1 VLIPVRPYMRY
12 LHQHKHSVLIPG
24 SKVRQSTRVH
34 AKSICRCSIT
44 FKSSCKLQRKA
55 EFRLGIRYLARQR
68 AAARRH
74 QQRAPTTMSF
84 LSRSLR
90 IARMT
95 FLRSCPGFV
104 IIAFA
109 ATSFRPPAICCMV
122 ACFSVGKLRKKNH
135 DLIRWRMLPHVTV
148 RIEMGWLEPCIK
160 WCFAGRRESGVSD
173 T

>member
-1 VLIPVRPYMRY
+1 MPNQFVAAPSLSNPPANYSAKLSSGSVFVTWPV
-12 LHQHKHSVLIPG
+12 KE
-24 SKVRQSTRVH
+24 
-34 AKSICRCSIT
+34 
-44 FKSSCKLQRKA
+44 RK
-55 EFRLGIRYLARQR
+55 

-109 ATSFRPPAICCMV
+109 ATSFLPPAICGL
-122 ACFSVGKLRKKNH
+122 SVGKNKKSN

-148 RIEMGWLEPCIK
+148 PNVDGRGCLASKHPLCEATGK
-160 WCFAGRRESGVSD
+160 WRV
-173 T
+173 